1 MPNPKS
7 GTVTT
12 DVAKAVKELKGGKIE
27 FRVDKFGIV
36 HAGIGKISFGSDKI
50 QENLNTFMRAILK
63 AQPAS
68 LKGIYIKKIT
78 ISSSMGP
85 GIKIDKNSFTKN

>member
-1 MPNPKS
+1 M
-7 GTVTT
+7 
-12 DVAKAVKELKGGKIE
+12 KGGKIE

-36 HAGIGKISFGSDKI
+36 HTGIGKMSFGADKVMD
-50 QENLNTFMRAILK
+50 NLNAFMAEILK
-63 AQPAS
+63 AKPNS
-68 LKGIYIKKIT
+68 LKGVYVKKIT